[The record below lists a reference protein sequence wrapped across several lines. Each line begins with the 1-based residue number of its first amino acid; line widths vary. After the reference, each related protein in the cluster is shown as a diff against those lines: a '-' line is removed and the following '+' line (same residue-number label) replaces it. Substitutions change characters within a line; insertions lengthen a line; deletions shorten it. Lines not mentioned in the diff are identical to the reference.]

1 MGVWLLSDTRFSC
14 GAKGATM
21 NVTLPHES
29 KSHGEL
35 MNCLL
40 KAHAQYANEA
50 EFKAFALAEV
60 RRFIVDLRAF
70 DIEIAVRP
78 NSGKLGFYSPKE

>member
-1 MGVWLLSDTRFSC
+1 
-14 GAKGATM
+14 M
-21 NVTLPHES
+21 NETLPYQPTS
-29 KSHGEL
+29 YGEL
-35 MNCLL
+35 MSCLL
-40 KAHAQYANEA
+40 KERARYTNEE

-78 NSGKLGFYSPKE
+78 NTGRLGFYSPKE

>member
-1 MGVWLLSDTRFSC
+1 ME
-14 GAKGATM
+14 ATS
-21 NVTLPHES
+21 PQQQR
-29 KSHGEL
+29 SHGEL

-40 KAHAQYANEA
+40 KERARYANED

-70 DIEIAVRP
+70 DIEVAVRP
-78 NSGKLGFYSPKE
+78 NTGKLGFYSPKE